1 MDSTDNNSVVT
12 HRKYVDLVDYSE
24 INEIIT
30 RKINSMNDLS
40 KAIND
45 LYDLDHRFDIGKVQI
60 RFLLGAMIEKTG
72 TTYGEGTID
81 KIAEDYNISA
91 TTLREARAFASKL
104 GCSPSKL
111 KAWIDSK
118 INQTGRVYWKD
129 VQEYVRAGSD
139 PRVLG
144 HDAMFKR
151 LVRRVENVAQD
162 AEVLAEQL
170 NSLPDNVKQEH
181 QGVMSVLYENIKVVQ
196 NQYQNV
202 SKLGK
207 TIIPRSEEYLKFV
220 RGFPCAITG
229 EYPVEAHHALGTK
242 GTSKKSS
249 DFSAIPLSSDLHKE
263 LHSLGYETFQ
273 EKYRI
278 DLAELALNYVHKFLT
293 NQWITQNLGD
303 NEI

>member
-1 MDSTDNNSVVT
+1 
-12 HRKYVDLVDYSE
+12 
-24 INEIIT
+24 
-30 RKINSMNDLS
+30 MNDLS

-72 TTYGEGTID
+72 TKYGEGTID

-104 GCSPSKL
+104 NCSPKKL
-111 KAWIDSK
+111 KGWIDSK
-118 INQTGRVYWKD
+118 ISQTGRVYWKD

-144 HDAMFKR
+144 HEAMFKR

-181 QGVMSVLYENIKVVQ
+181 QGVMNVLYENIKVVQ

-229 EYPVEAHHALGTK
+229 EYPVEAHHALGMK

-263 LHSLGYETFQ
+263 LHDLGHETFQ
-273 EKYRI
+273 EMYRI
-278 DLAELALNYVHKFLT
+278 TLSELALNYVHKFLT